1 MHSLSFVD
9 KAHTLVKQII
19 QGVINKRSIA
29 KLRIEIA
36 AYDDAIYYNNNAGAE
51 ARAFKRST
59 EP

>member
-1 MHSLSFVD
+1 M
-9 KAHTLVKQII
+9 KQII

-51 ARAFKRST
+51 ARAFKHRQNLETSYMSVL
-59 EP
+59 